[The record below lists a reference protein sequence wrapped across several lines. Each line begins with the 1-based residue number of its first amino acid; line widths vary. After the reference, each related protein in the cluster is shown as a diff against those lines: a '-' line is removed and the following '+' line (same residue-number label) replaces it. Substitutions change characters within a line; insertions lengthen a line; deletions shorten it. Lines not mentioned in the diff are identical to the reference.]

1 MKTRL
6 NFLHELRSRLTALLP
21 EEREVR
27 GHCHLIIDHL
37 FGMSYYQFIDK
48 PDEPVD
54 SAVYKTLNS
63 IFAGLSEQAPIQYLL
78 GEVEFFGHRFRV
90 TPDVLIPRPETE
102 ELCYE
107 LLGSPR
113 CADDPA
119 PKMPFVNRIP
129 RTYRYLDLGT
139 GSGVIAISIALANSN
154 YQAQVDAIDISPEAL
169 AVARENAQRLGAKV
183 NFIEAD
189 FYTWT
194 PEPEAY
200 DSIVSNPP
208 YIPEREASSLS
219 PRVRYYEPSIALFVP
234 DEDPL
239 RPYRR
244 IVELAVEGLCYGGS
258 LFVEVHEAFA
268 EEVLKLVKDAGFSHS
283 GIIQDF
289 ANKPRF
295 IWAAKLSGKYIY
307 GYV

>member
-6 NFLHELRSRLTALLP
+6 NFLHELRPRLTALLP

-37 FGMSYYQFIDK
+37 FGMSYYQFMDK

-54 SAVYKTLNS
+54 PAVYKTLNS
-63 IFAGLSEQAPIQYLL
+63 ICAGLSEQAPIQYLL

-102 ELCYE
+102 QLCRKW
-107 LLGSPR
+107 LWWVPD
-113 CADDPA
+113 ADDPA
-119 PKMPFVNRIP
+119 PETSFVNRNP
-129 RTYRYLDLGT
+129 TTYRLLDLGT
-139 GSGVIAISIALANSN
+139 GSGVIAISFALASPSL
-154 YQAQVDAIDISPEAL
+154 QVDAIDISPEAL

-244 IVELAVEGLCYGGS
+244 IVELAVKGLRYEGL
-258 LFVEVHEAFA
+258 LILEVHESFA
-268 EEVLKLVKDAGFSHS
+268 EEVLKLVQDAGFYYPEIVH
-283 GIIQDF
+283 DF
-289 ANKPRF
+289 ADKPRF
-295 IWAAKLSGKYIY
+295 VQAAKLRENHFRY
-307 GYV
+307 GIF